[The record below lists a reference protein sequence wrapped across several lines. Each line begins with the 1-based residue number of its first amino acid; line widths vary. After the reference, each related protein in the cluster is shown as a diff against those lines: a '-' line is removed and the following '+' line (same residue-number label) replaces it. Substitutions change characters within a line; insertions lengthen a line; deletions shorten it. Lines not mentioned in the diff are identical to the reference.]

1 MNRGAWWATVHGVA
15 KSQTQLSG
23 KKNIYI
29 YFSLFWG
36 GRVKFAQYSAYPI
49 RNGLLTEAGVGNE
62 NIEIS

>member
-1 MNRGAWWATVHGVA
+1 MGHSPWGRK
-15 KSQTQLSG
+15 KSDTT
-23 KKNIYI
+23 KREKNIYI

>member
-1 MNRGAWWATVHGVA
+1 MGHSPWGRK
-15 KSQTQLSG
+15 KSDTT
-23 KKNIYI
+23 KWEKNIYI

-49 RNGLLTEAGVGNE
+49 RNGLLTEAGVGNK